1 VRGGKGKE
9 GKGEGGGS
17 CVCNDFSFRCAAL
30 DHTDHVEY
38 RCSKSFGGIRLPLQ

>member
-17 CVCNDFSFRCAAL
+17 CVRNDFSFRCAAL